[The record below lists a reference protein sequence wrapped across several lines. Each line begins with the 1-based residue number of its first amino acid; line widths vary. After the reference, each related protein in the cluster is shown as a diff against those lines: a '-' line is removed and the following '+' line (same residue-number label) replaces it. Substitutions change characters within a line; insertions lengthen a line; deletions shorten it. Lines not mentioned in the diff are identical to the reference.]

1 MLCWLFQNAKRK
13 KRTFLPVSI
22 FPIMTSSPAVFH
34 HIESGG
40 NTPFLSNPR
49 KFHEC
54 VVCNFRSLF
63 KKTDITLG
71 CSACINHKQEL

>member
-1 MLCWLFQNAKRK
+1 
-13 KRTFLPVSI
+13 
-22 FPIMTSSPAVFH
+22 MTSSPAVFH